1 MSELHPGRA
10 SGQRALD
17 VLGISDAEEHVYR
30 RLLQQPGATRADIAR
45 SLAMPPRT
53 IQRLLESIEAKGLA
67 THSPEH
73 PRRYIPAWPDMAIE
87 ALILRRQEDL
97 QRARLAAQE
106 LQEQAL
112 AGRRTEA
119 PEAIVELIAA
129 GEAERLVYEQLH
141 LGAQH
146 EIITLMRPPMRIS
159 SLAPPYDH
167 ALQADAGGR
176 GVRFRTIVDAD
187 FLALP
192 GAVGLLR
199 SEMSVGTQARGV
211 PHLPFKM
218 VLADHRLAIIP
229 LDLEHAGS
237 KVLLVRSSALLDA
250 LYALFEILW
259 SRGAPIGFSAEGD
272 LARDGAGGQL
282 PDAAGDLIPLMA
294 AGLNDKA
301 IAHELGISARTFERR
316 MVTVMKALGAR
327 TRFQA
332 GWLAALQMGGADA
345 SHAPGPRRVRKPR

>member
-1 MSELHPGRA
+1 MPVSNPNLRP
-10 SGQRALD
+10 LD

-30 RLLQQPGATRADIAR
+30 HLLQQPGATRAEIAR
-45 SLAMPPRT
+45 RMSIAPRA
-53 IQRLLESIEAKGLA
+53 IQPLLESIEAKGLA
-67 THSPEH
+67 THSPEQ
-73 PRRYIPAWPDMAIE
+73 PRRYIPAWPDLAIE

-106 LQEQAL
+106 LQEQAVTV
-112 AGRRTEA
+112 RRQETQEH
-119 PEAIVELIAA
+119 IVELIAA
-129 GEAERLVYEQLH
+129 GEAERLLFEQMH
-141 LGAQH
+141 LGAQQ

-167 ALQADAGGR
+167 SLQSDAFAR
-176 GVRFRTIVDAD
+176 GVSFRTIVDAE
-187 FLALP
+187 FLDMP
-192 GAVGLLR
+192 GAIGLLR
-199 SEMSVGTQARGV
+199 SEIAVGTQARGV

-229 LDLEHAGS
+229 LNLEQAAS

-259 SRGAPIGFSAEGD
+259 SRGAPIGFSRDGD
-272 LARDGAGGQL
+272 LQPEARDGL
-282 PDAAGDLIPLMA
+282 MPDAAAELIPLMA

-301 IAHELGISARTFERR
+301 IAHELGMSARTFERR
-316 MVTVMKALGAR
+316 MVALMKELGAR

-332 GWLAALQMGGADA
+332 GWLAALQTGTVDGAR
-345 SHAPGPRRVRKPR
+345 APGARRIAKKRSVP